1 MELKNFLN
9 NEKIT
14 VTKLAEKLGIKKQ
27 TVCSQ
32 IKYWE
37 NGGQPTLKTIA
48 LWSETLEISQE
59 KFIQL
64 ISK

>member
-48 LWSETLEISQE
+48 LWSETLKISQE

>member
-9 NEKIT
+9 NEKISI
-14 VTKLAEKLGIKKQ
+14 TKLSKKLGIKKQ
-27 TVCSQ
+27 TVSSQ

-37 NGGQPTLKTIA
+37 NGGQPTLKTII
-48 LWSETLEISQE
+48 LWSKALNITTET
-59 KFIQL
+59 FINL

>member
-14 VTKLAEKLGIKKQ
+14 ITKLAEKLGIKKQ

-32 IKYWE
+32 IKYWATDFE
-37 NGGQPTLKTIA
+37 NDC
-48 LWSETLEISQE
+48 SLERNFKNFTRKIYSTN
-59 KFIQL
+59 K
-64 ISK
+64 

>member
-1 MELKNFLN
+1 MELKIFLN

-14 VTKLAEKLGIKKQ
+14 ITKLAEKLGIKKQ

-48 LWSETLEISQE
+48 LWSETLKISQE

>member
-1 MELKNFLN
+1 MELKNFLS

-14 VTKLAEKLGIKKQ
+14 ITKLAEKLGIKKQ

-48 LWSETLEISQE
+48 LWSETLKISQE

>member
-1 MELKNFLN
+1 MELKKFLKSK
-9 NEKIT
+9 KISIT
-14 VTKLAEKLGIKKQ
+14 QLADLLNIKKQ

-37 NGGQPTLKTIA
+37 TGGQPSLKTIKK
-48 LWSETLEISQE
+48 WSETLKISNE

>member
-14 VTKLAEKLGIKKQ
+14 ITKLAEKLGIKKQ

-48 LWSETLEISQE
+48 LWSETLKISQE